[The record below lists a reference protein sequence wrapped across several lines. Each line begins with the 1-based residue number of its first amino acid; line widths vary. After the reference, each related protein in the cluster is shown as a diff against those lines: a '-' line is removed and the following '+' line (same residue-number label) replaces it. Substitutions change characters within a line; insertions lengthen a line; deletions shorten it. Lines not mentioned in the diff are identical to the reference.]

1 MRTLSSILV
10 ATLLGLSATAFA
22 AEPATREARMAEA
35 TKNYEAQKA
44 TTKATPAPAASKTT
58 VAKRPHA
65 KKHAMKKHAAK
76 KHAKAA
82 TGASA
87 PVSVNAAP
95 VSVKPAPAAVK

>member
-35 TKNYEAQKA
+35 TKNFEAQKAGA
-44 TTKATPAPAASKTT
+44 TTKATPAPAASKAT

-76 KHAKAA
+76 KQAKAA

-87 PVSVNAAP
+87 PVSVKA
-95 VSVKPAPAAVK
+95 APAAVK

>member
-44 TTKATPAPAASKTT
+44 TTKATPAPAASKAT

-65 KKHAMKKHAAK
+65 KKHAMKKHAMKKHAAK

-87 PVSVNAAP
+87 PVSVKA
-95 VSVKPAPAAVK
+95 APAAVK

>member
-44 TTKATPAPAASKTT
+44 TTKATTKATPAPAASKAT

-65 KKHAMKKHAAK
+65 KKHAVKKHAA
-76 KHAKAA
+76 
-82 TGASA
+82 
-87 PVSVNAAP
+87 
-95 VSVKPAPAAVK
+95 

>member
-44 TTKATPAPAASKTT
+44 TTKATTKAAPAPVASKAT

-65 KKHAMKKHAAK
+65 KKHAVKKHVAK

-87 PVSVNAAP
+87 PVSVKA
-95 VSVKPAPAAVK
+95 APAAVK

>member
-22 AEPATREARMAEA
+22 AEPATREARRAEA

-44 TTKATPAPAASKTT
+44 TTKATIKATPAPAASKAT

-65 KKHAMKKHAAK
+65 KKHAVKKYAAK
-76 KHAKAA
+76 KQAKAA

-87 PVSVNAAP
+87 PVSVKA
-95 VSVKPAPAAVK
+95 APAAVK

>member
-44 TTKATPAPAASKTT
+44 TTKATPAPAASKAT

-76 KHAKAA
+76 KHAAKKHAKAA

-87 PVSVNAAP
+87 PVSVKA
-95 VSVKPAPAAVK
+95 APAAVK

>member
-35 TKNYEAQKA
+35 AKNYEAQKA
-44 TTKATPAPAASKTT
+44 TTKATPAPAASKAT

-65 KKHAMKKHAAK
+65 KKHAMKKHAVKKHTAK

-87 PVSVNAAP
+87 PVSVKA
-95 VSVKPAPAAVK
+95 APAAVK

>member
-35 TKNYEAQKA
+35 TKNYEAQKSGV
-44 TTKATPAPAASKTT
+44 TTKAAPAPAASKAT

-65 KKHAMKKHAAK
+65 KKHAVKKHAAK

-82 TGASA
+82 TGVSA
-87 PVSVNAAP
+87 PVSVKA
-95 VSVKPAPAAVK
+95 APAAVK